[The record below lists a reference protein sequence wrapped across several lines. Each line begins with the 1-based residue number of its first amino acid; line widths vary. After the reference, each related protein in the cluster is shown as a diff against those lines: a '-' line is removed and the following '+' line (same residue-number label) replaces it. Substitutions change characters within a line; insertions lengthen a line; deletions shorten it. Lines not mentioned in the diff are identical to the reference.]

1 MDWDDE
7 YEFGY
12 GKTEGSTHESLA
24 ETDKGSLD
32 NRFDPTDITNL
43 ASAYFF
49 LSDDA
54 QNEIS
59 GKNLKK

>member
-12 GKTEGSTHESLA
+12 GKTEGNTHESLA

-32 NRFDPTDITNL
+32 NRFDPTDITNP
-43 ASAYFF
+43 ASAYF
-49 LSDDA
+49 S
-54 QNEIS
+54 
-59 GKNLKK
+59 